1 MCNACLSDEK
11 IETKTTFT
19 VEYNECLIV
28 VKNVP
33 CYECPRCGEIIF
45 SDKVSE
51 KLEALVEPVKMIK
64 PELSVID
71 YSKTA
76 SSLTDST

>member
-1 MCNACLSDEK
+1 MCTVCLSDEK

-45 SDKVSE
+45 PDKVSE
-51 KLEALVEPVKMIK
+51 KLETLVESAKKIMQEI
-64 PELSVID
+64 SIID
-71 YSKTA
+71 YAKSA
-76 SSLTDST
+76 